1 MLIHHAHALKSYL
14 GIYTIHALFT
24 HHTPLAIH
32 QHAPYNILFIGVLE
46 TITEGKGDLAKDV
59 LVELFRDG
67 KVLKEYT
74 FTEIRQA
81 AKLDA
86 RDTFEASNVGAQGIT
101 ARGRGAACNINL
113 LRFPLKPI
121 QLL

>member
-1 MLIHHAHALKSYL
+1 LVRHTHYSLTIHHS
-14 GIYTIHALFT
+14 IFT
-24 HHTPLAIH
+24 NTSHID
-32 QHAPYNILFIGVLE
+32 NILFLGVLE
-46 TITEGKGDLAKDV
+46 TITEGKCDPAKDV

-86 RDTFEASNVGAQGIT
+86 RDAFEASNVGAQGIT
-101 ARGRGAACNINL
+101 ARGRGAAGNINL

-121 QLL
+121 QLLQRQSGRCITPAER